1 MYFVCEIVCSG
12 LAELLHCDK
21 SLNWLVWLSNRHKK
35 VMKTK
40 AFLTKIYFLTQS
52 KWSSSDMERYG
63 LCLPSESNGKNRRTL
78 LSSNLSAWCVDL
90 MRGHLLHFVLPLF
103 WKSANILGPTTYRAK
118 AILCFFLIHIPAL
131 MMVDFLLVSCG
142 PFLPAKRPTHF
153 RLFCLIFL
161 QIRVL
166 SDNTLSQIHFVLLI
180 TRFLNR

>member
-1 MYFVCEIVCSG
+1 
-12 LAELLHCDK
+12 
-21 SLNWLVWLSNRHKK
+21 
-35 VMKTK
+35 
-40 AFLTKIYFLTQS
+40 
-52 KWSSSDMERYG
+52 MERYG
-63 LCLPSESNGKNRRTL
+63 LCLPSESNGKNRGTP
-78 LSSNLSAWCVDL
+78 LSLNLSAWCVDL

-153 RLFCLIFL
+153 RPFCLIFP

-166 SDNTLSQIHFVLLI
+166 SDNTLSQIHFTLLI
-180 TRFLNR
+180 PPFWNYLGFLIRNVQDIHLHCRYLRNHDFSGGTKNCLEPWTFSLQ